1 MTRPWWPG
9 VSPAVRL
16 RVVLVVVAVV
26 TFAIRFVPLV
36 ASGLLGAEYGYDD
49 GVHLSL
55 AEHLIAVPAVH
66 ADDFEAYARANP
78 EALPLL
84 GRGEPGRRDMPGIAD
99 DLVIA
104 RDTGGYMVFRDG

>member
-9 VSPAVRL
+9 VRPAVRL

-55 AEHLIAVPAVH
+55 AEH
-66 ADDFEAYARANP
+66 
-78 EALPLL
+78 
-84 GRGEPGRRDMPGIAD
+84 
-99 DLVIA
+99 
-104 RDTGGYMVFRDG
+104 